1 MADAR
6 SLFERV
12 GVLRPL
18 RIRDFRLLWTGMTV
32 SLIGDG
38 VYIVA
43 VAWLVYQELGASPA
57 ALAAVGVAWTTPQVV
72 FVLASGALSD
82 RMDRRWLMIA
92 GDLIRLAAIGGIGV
106 LALSDRIT
114 VPILVALIVPYG
126 IGQAMFSPA
135 FSSFVP
141 MLVPEDLLVEA
152 NSIGQVARP
161 LAMMVIGPTLGGIL
175 VTPGAGWAF
184 VADAATFAVSAGCIF
199 AMRTRPEGRRDGQQ
213 NALWHDVAEGIR
225 YVRSETWIW
234 AALVAATISLLCTWG
249 PWETLVPYVV
259 KNDLNGNGLALG
271 LVFGAGGV
279 ASVLVG
285 LTMAQRG
292 GLPRKPITALYVSWA
307 LGMLMTAGFGLV
319 TSLWQAMA
327 VAFVAEGSIA
337 LLIVI
342 WFTLLQR
349 LVPRELLGR
358 VISLDWMISI
368 AGVPISFAI
377 VGPLSAAIG
386 VDRTLIFAGVLG
398 GVVTIAFLLVPEAR
412 GPERDGRLT

>member
-57 ALAAVGVAWTTPQVV
+57 ALAAVGVAWTTPQVI

-92 GDLIRLAAIGGIGV
+92 GDLLRLVAIGTIGL
-106 LALSDRIT
+106 LALNDNIT
-114 VPILVALIVPYG
+114 VPLLVALIVPYG

-141 MLVPEDLLVEA
+141 LLVPEDLLVEA
-152 NSIGQVARP
+152 NSIGQVVRP
-161 LAMMVIGPTLGGIL
+161 LAMMVIGPTLGGVL

-184 VADAATFAVSAGCIF
+184 IADAATFAVSAGCIF
-199 AMRTRPEGRRDGQQ
+199 AMRTRPEGRKDEERA
-213 NALWHDVAEGIR
+213 ALWRDVVEGIR
-225 YVRSETWIW
+225 YVRSETWIV

-259 KNDLNGNGLALG
+259 KNDLHGNGVALG

-285 LTMAQRG
+285 LAMAQRG
-292 GLPRKPITALYVSWA
+292 GLPRKPITALYLAWA

-337 LLIVI
+337 VLIVI
-342 WFTLLQR
+342 WYTLLQK
-349 LVPRELLGR
+349 LVPRDLLGR
-358 VISLDWMISI
+358 VISLDWMIST
-368 AGVPISFAI
+368 AGVPLSFAI
-377 VGPLSAAIG
+377 VGPLSAAFG
-386 VDRTLIFAGVLG
+386 VDRTLIVAGVLG
-398 GVVTIAFLLVPEAR
+398 CVVTIGFLLLPGSR

>member
-1 MADAR
+1 MAEAR

-92 GDLIRLAAIGGIGV
+92 GDLIRLMAIGTIGV
-106 LALSDRIT
+106 LALTAHMT
-114 VPILVALIVPYG
+114 VPILVGLIVPYG

-141 MLVPEDLLVEA
+141 LLVPEDQLVEA
-152 NSIGQVARP
+152 NSIGQVVRP
-161 LAMMVIGPTLGGIL
+161 LAMMVIGPTLGGLL
-175 VTPGAGWAF
+175 VAPGAGWAF

-199 AMRTRPEGRRDGQQ
+199 AMRTRPEGRPKEGR
-213 NALWHDVAEGIR
+213 NALRHDVAEGIR

-259 KNDLNGNGLALG
+259 KNDLDGNGLALG
-271 LVFGAGGV
+271 AVFGAGGA

-292 GLPRKPITALYVSWA
+292 GLPRKPITALYLAWA

-342 WFTLLQR
+342 WYTLLQQ

-377 VGPLSAAIG
+377 VGPLAASIG
-386 VDRTLIFAGVLG
+386 VDRTLIYAGVLG
-398 GVVTIAFLLVPEAR
+398 CAATIAFMLVPGAR

>member
-1 MADAR
+1 MAEAR

-38 VYIVA
+38 VYVVA
-43 VAWLVYQELGASPA
+43 VAWLVYQDLGASPA
-57 ALAAVGVAWTTPQVV
+57 ALAAVGVAWTTPQVA

-92 GDLIRLAAIGGIGV
+92 GDLIRLAAIGTIGV

-152 NSIGQVARP
+152 NSIGQVVRP
-161 LAMMVIGPTLGGIL
+161 LAMMVIGPTLGGLL

-199 AMRTRPEGRRDGQQ
+199 AMRTRPEGRKEERA
-213 NALWHDVAEGIR
+213 ALWHDVAEGIR
-225 YVRSETWIW
+225 YVRSETWIL

-259 KNDLNGNGLALG
+259 KHDLRGSGVALG

-285 LTMAQRG
+285 LAMAQRG
-292 GLPRKPITALYVSWA
+292 GLPRKPITALYLAWA

-337 LLIVI
+337 VLIVI
-342 WFTLLQR
+342 WYTLLQR
-349 LVPRELLGR
+349 LVPRDLLGR

-377 VGPLSAAIG
+377 VGPLSSAVG
-386 VDRTLIFAGVLG
+386 VDRTLIVAGVLG
-398 GVVTIAFLLVPEAR
+398 GVVTIGFLLLPGSR

>member
-1 MADAR
+1 MVDAR

-92 GDLIRLAAIGGIGV
+92 GDLIRLAAIGAIGV
-106 LALSDRIT
+106 LALAGNIT
-114 VPILVALIVPYG
+114 VPLLVALIVPYG

-141 MLVPEDLLVEA
+141 LLVPEDLLVEA
-152 NSIGQVARP
+152 NSIGQVVRP
-161 LAMMVIGPTLGGIL
+161 LAMMVIGPMLGGLL

-184 VADAATFAVSAGCIF
+184 IADAATFAVSAGCIV
-199 AMRTRPEGRRDGQQ
+199 AMHTRPEGGKDEER
-213 NALWHDVAEGIR
+213 ASLWRDVAEGIR
-225 YVRSETWIW
+225 YVRSETWIL

-259 KNDLNGNGLALG
+259 KNDLNGNGVALG
-271 LVFGAGGV
+271 LVFGAGGA
-279 ASVLVG
+279 ASVVVG
-285 LTMAQRG
+285 LAMAQRG
-292 GLPRKPITALYVSWA
+292 GLPRKPITALYLAWA

-337 LLIVI
+337 VLIVI
-342 WFTLLQR
+342 WYTLLHR
-349 LVPRELLGR
+349 LVPRDLLGR

-377 VGPLSAAIG
+377 VGPLSAAFG
-386 VDRTLIFAGVLG
+386 VDRTLIVAGVLG
-398 GVVTIAFLLVPEAR
+398 CVVTIGFLLLPGSR

>member
-1 MADAR
+1 MADTR

-32 SLIGDG
+32 SMIGDG

-82 RMDRRWLMIA
+82 RMDRRWLMVA
-92 GDLIRLAAIGGIGV
+92 GDLIRLVAIGTIGV
-106 LALSDRIT
+106 LALTDRIT

-141 MLVPEDLLVEA
+141 LLVPEDLLVEA
-152 NSIGQVARP
+152 NSIGQVVRP
-161 LAMMVIGPTLGGIL
+161 LAMMVIGPTLGGVL

-184 VADAATFAVSAGCIF
+184 VADAATFAVSAGCIV
-199 AMRTRPEGRRDGQQ
+199 AMRTRPEARPKEER
-213 NALWHDVAEGIR
+213 NALRHDVAEGIR

-259 KNDLNGNGLALG
+259 KNDLKGNGLALG
-271 LVFGAGGV
+271 AVFGAGGV

-292 GLPRKPITALYVSWA
+292 GLPRKPITALYLAWA

-342 WFTLLQR
+342 WFTLLQQ

-377 VGPLSAAIG
+377 VGPLSASIG

-398 GVVTIAFLLVPEAR
+398 CAATIAFMLVPGAR

>member
-18 RIRDFRLLWTGMTV
+18 RIRDFRLLWTGMTI

-92 GDLIRLAAIGGIGV
+92 GDLIRLAAIGAIGV
-106 LALSDRIT
+106 LALNGNIT

-161 LAMMVIGPTLGGIL
+161 LAMMVIG
-175 VTPGAGWAF
+175 
-184 VADAATFAVSAGCIF
+184 
-199 AMRTRPEGRRDGQQ
+199 
-213 NALWHDVAEGIR
+213 
-225 YVRSETWIW
+225 
-234 AALVAATISLLCTWG
+234 
-249 PWETLVPYVV
+249 
-259 KNDLNGNGLALG
+259 
-271 LVFGAGGV
+271 
-279 ASVLVG
+279 
-285 LTMAQRG
+285 
-292 GLPRKPITALYVSWA
+292 
-307 LGMLMTAGFGLV
+307 
-319 TSLWQAMA
+319 
-327 VAFVAEGSIA
+327 
-337 LLIVI
+337 
-342 WFTLLQR
+342 
-349 LVPRELLGR
+349 
-358 VISLDWMISI
+358 
-368 AGVPISFAI
+368 
-377 VGPLSAAIG
+377 
-386 VDRTLIFAGVLG
+386 
-398 GVVTIAFLLVPEAR
+398 
-412 GPERDGRLT
+412 

>member
-1 MADAR
+1 MADVR

-38 VYIVA
+38 VYVVA

-92 GDLIRLAAIGGIGV
+92 GDLIRLVAIGTIGV
-106 LALSDRIT
+106 LALMDAIT

-141 MLVPEDLLVEA
+141 LLVPEDLLVEA
-152 NSIGQVARP
+152 NSIGQVVRP
-161 LAMMVIGPTLGGIL
+161 LAMMVIGPTLGGFL

-184 VADAATFAVSAGCIF
+184 VADAVTFAFSAGCIF
-199 AMRTRPEGRRDGQQ
+199 AMRTRPEVRSEGERS
-213 NALWHDVAEGIR
+213 ALWRDVAEGIR

-234 AALVAATISLLCTWG
+234 AALVAATLSLLCTWG

-259 KNDLNGNGLALG
+259 KNDLHGNGVALG

-292 GLPRKPITALYVSWA
+292 GLPRRPITALYLAWA
-307 LGMLMTAGFGLV
+307 LGMFMTAGFGLV
-319 TSLWQAMA
+319 VHLWQAMA

-342 WFTLLQR
+342 WFTLLQK

-358 VISLDWMISI
+358 VVSLDWMISI

-377 VGPLSAAIG
+377 VGPLSTAIG
-386 VDRTLIFAGVLG
+386 VDRTLIFAGLLG
-398 GVVTIAFLLVPEAR
+398 GTATIAFMLIPGAR

>member
-1 MADAR
+1 MADTQ
-6 SLFERV
+6 SIFERV

-38 VYIVA
+38 VYLVA

-82 RMDRRWLMIA
+82 RMDRRWLMII
-92 GDLIRLAAIGGIGV
+92 GDLIRLVAIGAIGV
-106 LALSDRIT
+106 LSLTDRIT
-114 VPILVALIVPYG
+114 VPILVTLIVPYG

-141 MLVPEDLLVEA
+141 LLVPEDLLVEA
-152 NSIGQVARP
+152 NSIGQVVRP

-184 VADAATFAVSAGCIF
+184 VADAVTFAFSAGCIF
-199 AMRTRPEGRRDGQQ
+199 AMRTRPEGRTQEHS
-213 NALWHDVAEGIR
+213 ALWRDVAVGIR

-259 KNDLNGNGLALG
+259 KNDLGGNGLALG

-292 GLPRKPITALYVSWA
+292 GLPRKPITALYLAWA

-319 TSLWQAMA
+319 TALWQGMA

-342 WFTLLQR
+342 WYTLLQS

-377 VGPLSAAIG
+377 VGPVSAAIG
-386 VDRTLIFAGVLG
+386 VDRTLIFAGLLG
-398 GVVTIAFLLVPEAR
+398 CAATVAFMFIPGARAPEQ
-412 GPERDGRLT
+412 DGRLT